1 MRLQSVLKPLSAA
14 RRFLSKSYRSLFLV
28 RRYEGY
34 LSTGYECPFDQGIS
48 TEQQKARWHAGVDH
62 ADMFYDCPVCFF
74 VCVGLLS
81 ICLVMTGI
89 ELIGAL

>member
-28 RRYEGY
+28 IRYEGY
-34 LSTGYECPFDQGIS
+34 QSTGYSVPFDRGIS
-48 TEQQKARWHAGVDH
+48 TEQQKDQWASGREH

-81 ICLVMTGI
+81 LCIVLTGFI
-89 ELIGAL
+89 WIGVI